1 MGQYHDDSKYV
12 GNGEVI
18 FALGRMVTS
27 IGTLSTGILC
37 VYGHV
42 MYNIE
47 AVSEKGGVFYTY
59 TVVQYVQGSN
69 SMRKFYGAC

>member
-27 IGTLSTGILC
+27 IGTLSTGILF

-47 AVSEKGGVFYTY
+47 AVSEKGGVLCTS
-59 TVVQYVQGSN
+59 TVVQYDKVTNLVG
-69 SMRKFYGAC
+69 